1 LPEYLSILPR
11 GDCRKAGAIGGSQMK
26 TITIRLPDVE
36 VAMLVEM
43 QKRNK
48 AFKDL
53 QQLLIQQIRQE

>member
-1 LPEYLSILPR
+1 
-11 GDCRKAGAIGGSQMK
+11 MK

-36 VAMLVEM
+36 VAMLVEV

-53 QQLLIQQIRQE
+53 QQLLIQQIHKEYFGTPRV

>member
-1 LPEYLSILPR
+1 
-11 GDCRKAGAIGGSQMK
+11 MK

-36 VAMLVEM
+36 VAMLVEV

-53 QQLLIQQIRQE
+53 QQLLIQQIRSEYQKILGRSGL

>member
-1 LPEYLSILPR
+1 
-11 GDCRKAGAIGGSQMK
+11 MK

-36 VAMLVEM
+36 VAILVEV

-53 QQLLIQQIRQE
+53 QQLLIQQIRKEYQKVSGGLGL

>member
-1 LPEYLSILPR
+1 
-11 GDCRKAGAIGGSQMK
+11 MK

-36 VAMLVEM
+36 VAMLVEV

-53 QQLLIQQIRQE
+53 QQLLIQQVRQEYQKSSGGSGR